1 MDLTDWRSRIDTLDR
16 ELIDLLNERMKYC
29 LEIGE
34 IKRREEL
41 EIQDQEREKQVLE
54 ALTAYN
60 GGPMTDEAI
69 VEIFTRVIAEAR
81 FLES

>member
-1 MDLTDWRSRIDTLDR
+1 MDLADWRRRIDTLDR

-34 IKRREEL
+34 IKRREGL
-41 EIQDQEREKQVLE
+41 EVQDQEREKQVLE
-54 ALTAYN
+54 VLTAYN

-69 VEIFTRVIAEAR
+69 VEIFTRIIAEAR